1 MQSYIKNLI
10 KLLDYSQI
18 AICRLHSK
26 KWSSKLVFRN
36 FWMRLLQGVTLCDAK
51 ITMTNSYKNSL
62 NCFFFIN
69 LWQYIKKFNSNNLL
83 ICAWFSQ
90 ALAALK
96 TDVWQF
102 LAGRGWHSLHQKWS
116 QYFLLLHA
124 AKHEEKLQL
133 PPNQA
138 KIFQGSLLPFPGSS
152 SNSLTFFKKTQF
164 LTFLGHHQVMYG
176 SHISIWKK
184 S

>member
-1 MQSYIKNLI
+1 M

-51 ITMTNSYKNSL
+51 ITVTNSYKNSL

-83 ICAWFSQ
+83 ICVWFSQ

-96 TDVWQF
+96 TV
-102 LAGRGWHSLHQKWS
+102 LIPGRQMVAQPPPKMIPVLPASS
-116 QYFLLLHA
+116 YT
-124 AKHEEKLQL
+124 QL
-133 PPNQA
+133 
-138 KIFQGSLLPFPGSS
+138 S
-152 SNSLTFFKKTQF
+152 
-164 LTFLGHHQVMYG
+164 M
-176 SHISIWKK
+176 KK
-184 S
+184 SFSFPLIKLKYSRAASSLFQVPALIA